1 MKKNEI
7 SASKADT
14 MAQSRLS
21 FGKAILILM
30 GVCSLYSLLIPE
42 RVLIGYLG
50 AHPGAAN
57 EAN

>member
-7 SASKADT
+7 SASKANT
-14 MAQSRLS
+14 MAQGRLS

-30 GVCSLYSLLIPE
+30 GLCSLYALLIPE
-42 RVLIGYLG
+42 RLINRYSQSYQG
-50 AHPGAAN
+50 AEN